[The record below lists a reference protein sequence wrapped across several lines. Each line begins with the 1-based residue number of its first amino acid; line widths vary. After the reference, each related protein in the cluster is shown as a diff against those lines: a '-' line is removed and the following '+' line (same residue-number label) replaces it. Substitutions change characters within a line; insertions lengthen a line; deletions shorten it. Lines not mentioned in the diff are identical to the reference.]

1 MKITDVQVLQLAG
14 PELTKAMTP
23 AWAPGTQWQR
33 WGGAIVKVMT
43 DEGITGIGAPGY
55 AISPLIES

>member
-43 DEGITGIGAPGY
+43 D
-55 AISPLIES
+55 